1 MANTIIS
8 LLYSVDQLN
17 YGYIFLFGTNFVMLQ
32 KELQPLL
39 DFVLFLGCSSQGIEY
54 VINDARLSDPQQ
66 WSEVG
71 VAHYFLGGT
80 S

>member
-1 MANTIIS
+1 MGIYFYLGQIS
-8 LLYSVDQLN
+8 LCFKRN
-17 YGYIFLFGTNFVMLQ
+17 YNLCLTLMFLR
-32 KELQPLL
+32 
-39 DFVLFLGCSSQGIEY
+39 CSSQGIEY